1 MSATASETDLIET
14 DLIEIA
20 ECLVAADKRLRALES
35 NPSARHS
42 DVNRIEAQVATMR
55 KELDFATIR
64 VNEAGKREFSAKA
77 EANAESYRTDLARLR
92 TELEANIRGF
102 KPVGEW
108 KAGMVLNRMD
118 VVSLG
123 GSSYLVLANGVTEKP
138 KTKSDKFQLLARRG
152 GGGAGG
158 GGIIVESSFT
168 TPPASAS
175 ATGSTGQWSFDSS
188 YFYLCVAANT
198 WLRTSLATW

>member
-1 MSATASETDLIET
+1 MSKPEDILHVAKCLAS
-14 DLIEIA
+14 A
-20 ECLVAADKRLRALES
+20 NKRLKQLES
-35 NPSARHS
+35 VKRDMGASRS
-42 DVNRIEAQVATMR
+42 DVNRLESQVMSLSRQLAASCAKIEETAKQ
-55 KELDFATIR
+55 
-64 VNEAGKREFSAKA
+64 EFDAKA
-77 EANAESYRTDLARLR
+77 GEVRARYAE
-92 TELEANIRGF
+92 ELEALRGEVHARAFAEIRGF
-102 KPVGEW
+102 NPVGEW

-168 TPPASAS
+168 TPPASVS